1 MRFTNKI
8 IAIAL
13 TTSVLFSCGT
23 EEVIEDTPVVDTD
36 VALVDL
42 TQYELPYVLKTSK
55 KDDEINPIDVIHEE
69 GDIEW
74 VITKGAGFDLIVE
87 DYGDESI
94 NAEEVLKRQEAV
106 DQVFEIKYQDKSP
119 TLVKYSESIPGDAN
133 NTAFH
138 FYMVKEYGEGYF
150 YTFRSNPT
158 EKFTQEQVE
167 KMVKAVSL
175 LTVADSS
182 KLPRI

>member
-23 EEVIEDTPVVDTD
+23 DEVTENKPLVDKD
-36 VALVDL
+36 AAIIDL

-55 KDDEINPIDVIHEE
+55 KDKEANPIDVIHEE

-74 VITKGAGFDLIVE
+74 AITKGAGFDLLVE
-87 DYGDESI
+87 DWGDEYK
-94 NAEEVLKRQEAV
+94 NAEEELKNQEAV
-106 DQVFEIKYQDKSP
+106 DQVFEIKYQEKTP
-119 TLVKYSESIPGDAN
+119 ALVKYSESIPGDAN

-150 YTFRSNPT
+150 YTFRSNPN
-158 EKFTQEQVE
+158 EKFTQEQVD

-182 KLPRI
+182 KSPII